1 MLWQLKFE
9 SLQKQ
14 QQQQYYNS
22 YFKKRQILMIDGHVV
37 KYLTVPTSETI
48 KQTK

>member
-14 QQQQYYNS
+14 QQQYYNS
-22 YFKKRQILMIDGHVV
+22 YDKKRQIQMIDGHVV
-37 KYLTVPTSETI
+37 KYLTVSTSETI
-48 KQTK
+48 KQT